1 MLNILIPSTGP
12 SKLSFSLFEEYG
24 IPAPLSGAEE
34 EVNGDVILKFEDEEE
49 AIAYSEQMEN
59 MANELNDKSTTQ
71 YLAINDIIVAIRDD
85 EFVQSYFKE
94 N

>member
-24 IPAPLSGAEE
+24 IPPPLSGVDE

-71 YLAINDIIVAIRDD
+71 HLAINDIIVAIRDD

>member
-1 MLNILIPSTGP
+1 MLNILIPSSGP

-24 IPAPLSGAEE
+24 IPAPLSGVDEE
-34 EVNGDVILKFEDEEE
+34 INGDVILKFEDEEE
-49 AIAYSEQMEN
+49 AVVYAEQMEN

-71 YLAINDIIVAIRDD
+71 YLAINDIIVAVRND
-85 EFVQSYFKE
+85 EFVQSFTSE